1 VTTSAYK
8 QNLPKQIEAIK
19 SFRFGVEIE
28 TIGASREKLA
38 QGMAKALGLVDAAV
52 AHEGGTYDKWI
63 VTGADGRKWT
73 LMSDASLST
82 GRGGGAE
89 IVSPIL
95 TYSDLEMLQVVI
107 RSARANGA
115 KVDESCGVHVHVDS
129 SKFESGDLERLA
141 KLVYQ
146 QENLLVQALGVRDSR
161 LQKWCKK
168 VDENFI
174 NRLRSERPR
183 DAAALANAWYGAN
196 GDHYN
201 ARSAHYH
208 GSRYHGL
215 NMHSVFYRGTVEF
228 RYFEGTLHAGEIKS
242 YVQLCL
248 ALAARAT
255 ESSGRV
261 LAKRKASTQS
271 AKYDWRCFMLRLGMI
286 GDEFKTAREHLMK
299 RLPGC
304 SAWKN
309 GRPEV
314 QATPSEPKP
323 EAITPMAA

>member
-1 VTTSAYK
+1 MTTSAYK
-8 QNLPKQIEAIK
+8 QNLPKQQEAIK

-28 TIGASREKLA
+28 TIGVSREKLA
-38 QGMAKALGLVDAAV
+38 RGMAKALGLVDSAV
-52 AHEGGTYDKWI
+52 SHEGGTYDKWI
-63 VTGADGRKWT
+63 VTCTDGRKWT

-82 GRGGGAE
+82 GYSGAE
-89 IVSPIL
+89 IVTPIL
-95 TYSDLEMLQVVI
+95 TYADMEMLQVVI
-107 RSARANGA
+107 RSARASGA
-115 KVDESCGVHVHVDS
+115 RVDESCGVHVHVES
-129 SKFESGDLERLA
+129 LKFAPADLERLA

-146 QENLLVQALGVRDSR
+146 QEDLLVQALGVRPSR
-161 LQKWCKK
+161 LAKWCKK
-168 VDENFI
+168 VDENFM
-174 NRLRSERPR
+174 NRLRSERSR
-183 DAAALANAWYGAN
+183 DQRGLADLWYAANVDTN
-196 GDHYN
+196 GN

-215 NMHSVFYRGTVEF
+215 NMHSVFYRGTIEF

-255 ESSGRV
+255 ESNGRV
-261 LAKRKASTQS
+261 LAKRKPSTQS
-271 AKYDWRCFMLRLGMI
+271 AKYDWRCFTLRLGMI

-309 GRPEV
+309 GRPQV

-323 EAITPMAA
+323 EVLAPMAA